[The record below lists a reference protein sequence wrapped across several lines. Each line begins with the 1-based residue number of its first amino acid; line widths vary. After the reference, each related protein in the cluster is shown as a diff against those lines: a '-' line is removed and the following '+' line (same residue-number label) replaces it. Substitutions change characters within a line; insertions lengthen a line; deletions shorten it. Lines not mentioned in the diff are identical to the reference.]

1 MELLTLCLV
10 FFRIGVISFGGG
22 WTIVG
27 IIKDEVLRASWLT
40 DVEFSNV
47 VAIAQVTPGPV
58 ALNVATL
65 IGFQRFGLLG
75 ATLSTLAVVAFPI
88 VSIAVATFI
97 ASRIKTD
104 QERVSA
110 ALRVGTLAMV
120 AMTFI
125 NLSASSAVKPLS
137 IVIAVVSFF
146 AAILTKINPLWL
158 ILAAG
163 ALGAIAEIIR

>member
-1 MELLTLCLV
+1 MELLNLCLI
-10 FFRIGVISFGGG
+10 FFRIGIISFGGG

-27 IIKDEVLRASWLT
+27 IIKDEVLRAAWLT
-40 DVEFSNV
+40 DAEFANV

-65 IGFQRFGLLG
+65 VGFQRFGLLG

-88 VSIAVATFI
+88 IAIAVATFI
-97 ASRIKTD
+97 ATRIKTD
-104 QERVSA
+104 QNRVSA

-137 IVIAVVSFF
+137 IAIAVVSFF
-146 AAILTKINPLWL
+146 AAILTKISPLLL